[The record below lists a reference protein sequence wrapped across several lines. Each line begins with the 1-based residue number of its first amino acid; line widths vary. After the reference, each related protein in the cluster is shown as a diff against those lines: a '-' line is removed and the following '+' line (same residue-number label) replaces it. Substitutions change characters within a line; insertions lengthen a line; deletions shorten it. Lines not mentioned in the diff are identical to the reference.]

1 MTRKEERK
9 LIDKIE
15 KKADNLW
22 RDTILKSVDYKCE
35 VCGGVA
41 NQVHHY
47 FPKGQNGHLRYC
59 WANGVPI
66 CPSCH
71 VKHHRTY
78 NPSIHATVANKRGRK
93 WYEKLND
100 KARLKPTSFKNL
112 KWYQEQLVLVEK
124 GIK

>member
-35 VCGGVA
+35 VCGGIA
-41 NQVHHY
+41 DQVHHY
-47 FPKGQNGHLRYC
+47 FPKGQNGHLRYD
-59 WANGVPI
+59 WKNGI
-66 CPSCH
+66 ALCKSCH
-71 VKHHRTY
+71 FKHHHTF

-93 WYEKLND
+93 WYDKLND

-112 KWYQEQLVLVEK
+112 KWYQEQLALVEK